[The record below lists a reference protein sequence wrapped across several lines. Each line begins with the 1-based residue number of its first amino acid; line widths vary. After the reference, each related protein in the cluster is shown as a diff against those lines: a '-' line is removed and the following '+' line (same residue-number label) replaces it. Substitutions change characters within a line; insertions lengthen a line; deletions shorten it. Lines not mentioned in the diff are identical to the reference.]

1 MIDCWEDLST
11 SVGVPCSM
19 FSSITDV
26 LVIGGGPAGS
36 TFGNLAAQRGWQVV
50 LLEKDE
56 HPRFHIGESLLPMN
70 LPIFEK
76 LGVLD
81 KVRGIG
87 VPKLGAD
94 FTVANSDSEYQTFHF
109 GEALGRS
116 PDHAFEVRRSEFDQL
131 LFECCRESG
140 VEAYQNTKV
149 TTVERLTNGNHRV
162 TAKGS
167 DGQELGWETRF
178 LVDASGRDTFMSGT
192 RGWKRRN
199 AKHASAAVFAHF
211 RDVERRP
218 GADQGNISIYWFKH
232 GWIWLIPLRDD
243 IMSIGA
249 VCYPEYIKTRSGS
262 LDTFLMETLSGVAEI
277 RARMLA
283 AEPVTQAQATGNYSY
298 ISSRMFGPGYLVIGD
313 AYAFIDPVFS
323 SGVYLAMS
331 SAASGVNVADAWL
344 QGSSLRY
351 RAACRRHKRL
361 MERGIAAF
369 SWFIYRFTTPA
380 MRFLMSN
387 PRNSFRVVEGV
398 ISMLAGDIFSNPA
411 VRRRL
416 LIFKAIYSVAWLVN
430 WREGI
435 TAWRRRRMAI
445 QQSLQG
451 SE

>member
-1 MIDCWEDLST
+1 MIDCWANLST
-11 SVGVPCSM
+11 SVGVSCSM
-19 FSSITDV
+19 LATITDV

-81 KVRGIG
+81 QVRGIG

-94 FTVANSDSEYQTFHF
+94 FTIANSDSEYQTFYF
-109 GEALGRS
+109 AKALGHS
-116 PDHAFEVRRSEFDQL
+116 PDHAFEVRRSEFDKL
-131 LFECCRESG
+131 LFEGCREAG
-140 VEAYQNTKV
+140 VEAHENTRV
-149 TTVERLTNGNHRV
+149 TAVERLTNGNHRV
-162 TAKGS
+162 MATAP
-167 DGQELGWETRF
+167 DGKQLCWETKF
-178 LVDASGRDTFMSGT
+178 LVDASGRDTFMS
-192 RGWKRRN
+192 RSCGWKRRN
-199 AKHASAAVFAHF
+199 PKHASAAVFAHF

-232 GWIWLIPLRDD
+232 GWIWLIPLRDN
-243 IMSIGA
+243 IMSVGA
-249 VCYPEYIKTRSGS
+249 VCYPEHIRTRSGS

-277 RARMLA
+277 RARMSA

-298 ISSRMFGPGYLVIGD
+298 MSSRMSGPGYLMIGD

-331 SAASGVNVADAWL
+331 SAASGVDVADAWL
-344 QGSSLRY
+344 SGSSLRY
-351 RAACRRHKRL
+351 RVACRRHERM
-361 MERGIAAF
+361 MERGLAAF

-398 ISMLAGDIFSNPA
+398 ISMLAGDVFSNPA

-416 LIFKAIYSVAWLVN
+416 VVFKAIYSIAWLFN
-430 WREGI
+430 WREGL
-435 TAWRRRRMAI
+435 AARRRRHVAI
-445 QQSLQG
+445 SQSLQA